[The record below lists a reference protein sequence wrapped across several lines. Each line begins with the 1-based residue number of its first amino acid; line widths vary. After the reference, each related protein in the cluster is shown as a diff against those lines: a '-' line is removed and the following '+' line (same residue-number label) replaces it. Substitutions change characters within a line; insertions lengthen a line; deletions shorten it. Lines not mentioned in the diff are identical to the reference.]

1 MIGRLL
7 VQLSKAI
14 PAFLA
19 YKVSEAFGRKRT
31 VFVPPTGG
39 LDGARAAD
47 PVLSQIGLDPR
58 LARTTPWLAEAN
70 PFASAELEKLL
81 LFKLWL
87 AIPEGHKW
95 SQYFYAY
102 TAVFGLLR
110 ERPLRILELGVFY
123 GSSLSLWRGY
133 FLDPDTVIVGID
145 VEPVCV
151 QSENPAANIY
161 VRIGSQADTAF
172 LDRVVEEFGPFDI
185 IIDDG
190 SHQSSHMITS
200 FNHLFEAG
208 LKDDGIYLVED
219 LHANYWS
226 PYRDSELSFIDL
238 CKQMV
243 DLIHLHYT
251 RQGVEGIGSFWHGR
265 EQQLKSIDVAY
276 LTTTIREIRFFDS
289 VVAITKKATGYVP
302 SLIRTV

>member
-1 MIGRLL
+1 
-7 VQLSKAI
+7 
-14 PAFLA
+14 
-19 YKVSEAFGRKRT
+19 
-31 VFVPPTGG
+31 
-39 LDGARAAD
+39 
-47 PVLSQIGLDPR
+47 
-58 LARTTPWLAEAN
+58 
-70 PFASAELEKLL
+70 
-81 LFKLWL
+81 
-87 AIPEGHKW
+87 
-95 SQYFYAY
+95 
-102 TAVFGLLR
+102 
-110 ERPLRILELGVFY
+110 
-123 GSSLSLWRGY
+123 
-133 FLDPDTVIVGID
+133 
-145 VEPVCV
+145 
-151 QSENPAANIY
+151 
-161 VRIGSQADTAF
+161 
-172 LDRVVEEFGPFDI
+172 
-185 IIDDG
+185 
-190 SHQSSHMITS
+190 MITS